1 MRCWGEDKLKREKI
15 PKATIARLPLYL
27 RSLSELAEKGVPVVS
42 SYELAELA
50 GGNAAQLRKDLSYF
64 GEFGTR
70 GVGYDV
76 GHLLYQ
82 ISKFLG
88 LTRERNAAI
97 VGMGK
102 LGPALLAYR
111 GFGEKGFKIV
121 AVFDNDIRK
130 IGKMIDGLEIL
141 DIDSV
146 EQEVKEKRI
155 EIGIITT
162 PASAAQLTANKLVA
176 AGVKAILNFAPVT
189 VVVPSDVVLRQVDLA
204 VELQI
209 LSFHHERQTAK

>member
-1 MRCWGEDKLKREKI
+1 MKKEKI

-42 SYELAELA
+42 SYELAELS

-76 GHLLYQ
+76 EHLLYQ

-88 LTRERNAAI
+88 LTRDRNIAI
-97 VGMGK
+97 IGMGR
-102 LGPALLAYR
+102 LGPALLGYQ
-111 GFGEKGFKIV
+111 GFKEKGFKIT

-130 IGKMIDGLEIL
+130 IGKKLNNIEVL
-141 DIDSV
+141 DIDLMEGV
-146 EQEVKEKRI
+146 IKEENI
-155 EIGIITT
+155 EIGVITV
-162 PASAAQLTANKLVA
+162 PAVAAQQVANRLVA
-176 AGVKAILNFAPVT
+176 AGIKAILNFAPTKIEVPEDVT
-189 VVVPSDVVLRQVDLA
+189 LRQVDLA

-209 LSFHHERQTAK
+209 LSYHQTRKGAS

>member
-1 MRCWGEDKLKREKI
+1 MKRERI

-27 RSLSELAEKGVPVVS
+27 RSLSELVEKGVPVVS

-76 GHLLYQ
+76 NHLLYQ

-88 LTRERNAAI
+88 LTRERNVAI

-102 LGPALLAYR
+102 LGPALLGYR
-111 GFGEKGFKIV
+111 GFKEKGFKV
-121 AVFDNDIRK
+121 VSVFDNDMRK
-130 IGKMIDGLEIL
+130 IGKKIDGLEIQDVDFL
-141 DIDSV
+141 
-146 EQEVKEKRI
+146 EREVKDKNI
-155 EIGIITT
+155 DIGIITT
-162 PASAAQLTANKLVA
+162 PALAAQHIANKLVA
-176 AGVKAILNFAPVT
+176 AGIRAVLNFAPVT
-189 VVVPSDVVLRQVDLA
+189 IVVPPEVILRQVDLA

-209 LSFHHERQTAK
+209 LSFHQERQSSS

>member
-1 MRCWGEDKLKREKI
+1 M
-15 PKATIARLPLYL
+15 
-27 RSLSELAEKGVPVVS
+27 PVVS

-76 GHLLYQ
+76 NHLLYQ

-88 LTRERNAAI
+88 LTRERSVAI

-111 GFGEKGFKIV
+111 GFREKGFKV
-121 AVFDNDIRK
+121 VSVFDNDVRK
-130 IGKMIDGLEIL
+130 IGKKIDSLEIQDVDFL
-141 DIDSV
+141 
-146 EQEVKEKRI
+146 EREVKDKNI
-155 EIGIITT
+155 DIGIITT
-162 PASAAQLTANKLVA
+162 PALAAQHIANKLVA
-176 AGVKAILNFAPVT
+176 AGIKAVLNFAPVT
-189 VVVPSDVVLRQVDLA
+189 IVVPPEVILRQVDLA

-209 LSFHHERQTAK
+209 LSFHQERQSSS

>member
-1 MRCWGEDKLKREKI
+1 MKRERI

-76 GHLLYQ
+76 NHLLYQ

-88 LTRERNAAI
+88 LTRDRNVAI

-102 LGPALLAYR
+102 LGPALLGYW
-111 GFGEKGFKIV
+111 GFKEKGFKIV
-121 AVFDNDIRK
+121 SVFDNDMRK
-130 IGKMIDGLEIL
+130 IGKKIDGLEIQDVDFL
-141 DIDSV
+141 
-146 EQEVKEKRI
+146 EREVKDKNI
-155 EIGIITT
+155 DIGIITT
-162 PASAAQLTANKLVA
+162 PALAAQHIANKLVA

-189 VVVPSDVVLRQVDLA
+189 IVVPPEVILRQVDLA

-209 LSFHHERQTAK
+209 LSFHQERQSSS

>member
-1 MRCWGEDKLKREKI
+1 MKRERI
-15 PKATIARLPLYL
+15 PKATVARLPLYL

-76 GHLLYQ
+76 NHLLYQ

-88 LTRERNAAI
+88 LTRERNVAI

-111 GFGEKGFKIV
+111 GFREKGFKVV
-121 AVFDNDIRK
+121 AVFDNDMRK
-130 IGKMIDGLEIL
+130 IGKKIDGLEIQDVDFL
-141 DIDSV
+141 
-146 EQEVKEKRI
+146 EREVKDKNI
-155 EIGIITT
+155 DIGIITT
-162 PASAAQLTANKLVA
+162 PALAAQHIVNKLMA
-176 AGVKAILNFAPVT
+176 AGVKAILNFAPAT
-189 VVVPSDVVLRQVDLA
+189 IIVPPEIILRQVDLA

-209 LSFHHERQTAK
+209 LSFHQERQSSS